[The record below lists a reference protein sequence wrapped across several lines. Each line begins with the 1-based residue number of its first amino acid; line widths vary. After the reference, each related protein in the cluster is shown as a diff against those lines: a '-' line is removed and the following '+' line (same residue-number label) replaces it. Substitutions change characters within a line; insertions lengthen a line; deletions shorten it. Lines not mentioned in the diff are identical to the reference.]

1 MKRNGH
7 FNIGIENVM
16 KNIEKNKIIIKRI
29 KKNYN
34 FKNTLQEEN
43 NENNIPPKIKS
54 SKIYENK
61 ESKRISIEP
70 ITKFF
75 LYY

>member
-7 FNIGIENVM
+7 FNIGIEDVM
-16 KNIEKNKIIIKRI
+16 KIIQKNKIIITRL

-34 FKNTLQEEN
+34 FKNTLKEEN
-43 NENNIPPKIKS
+43 NEKNIPSKIKS